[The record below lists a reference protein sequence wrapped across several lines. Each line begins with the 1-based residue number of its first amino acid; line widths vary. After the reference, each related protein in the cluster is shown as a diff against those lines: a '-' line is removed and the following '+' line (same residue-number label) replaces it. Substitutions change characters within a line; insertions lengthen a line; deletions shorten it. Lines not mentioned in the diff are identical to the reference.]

1 MKCLPLIFS
10 FGLAVAVW
18 WACSLHFGTAL
29 VPSPPQVGAELL
41 VMAADSAC
49 WSTVSI
55 TIFRGLA
62 GLTASLVC
70 ALVLGV
76 AAGSSPLTMRLL
88 APLVAAL
95 QSCPPVLWISLLMV
109 WAGSGTIVPVAVVFA
124 TVFPPLF
131 ANVAQGRLALDKRL
145 FSMAKLYRVPRL
157 RVLQKIVL
165 PGLVPYL
172 LAGLSY
178 GAAASW
184 KVTAVAEFLG
194 SGSGVG
200 AQIFWAYRM
209 LEIPR
214 LFAWAGIVVLLGV
227 FLELAV
233 IAPLRAAAE
242 TYTNRVR
249 ESGEAV

>member
-1 MKCLPLIFS
+1 MKGLPLLFS
-10 FGLAVAVW
+10 FGLVVSVW
-18 WACSLHFGTAL
+18 WLGSLAFGSAL
-29 VPSPPQVGAELL
+29 IPSPPEVGKELL
-41 VMAADSAC
+41 VLAADPAC
-49 WSTVSI
+49 WTTVSV

-62 GLTASLVC
+62 GLLAALGC

-76 AAGSSPLTMRLL
+76 AAGNSPLTMRLL

-109 WAGSGTIVPVAVVFA
+109 WAGTGTIVPVAVVFA

-131 ANVAQGRLALDKRL
+131 ANVAQGRLSLDRRL
-145 FSMAKLYRVPRL
+145 FDMARLYRVPRRQVL
-157 RVLQKIVL
+157 RKIIL
-165 PGLVPYL
+165 PGLAPYL

-214 LFAWAGIVVLLGV
+214 LFAWAAIVVLLGV
-227 FLELAV
+227 ALELAV
-233 IAPLRAAAE
+233 IAPLRAAAQ
-242 TYTNRVR
+242 TYTCRVR
-249 ESGEAV
+249 ESGEGA